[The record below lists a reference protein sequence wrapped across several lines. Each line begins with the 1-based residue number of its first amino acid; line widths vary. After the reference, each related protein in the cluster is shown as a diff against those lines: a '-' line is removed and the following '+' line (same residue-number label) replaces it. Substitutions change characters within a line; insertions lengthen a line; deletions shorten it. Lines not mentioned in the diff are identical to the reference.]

1 MMDIPAITT
10 DQMRQVDQMMI
21 DVYGIQL
28 IQMMENAG
36 RHLALLSK
44 DRFLKGDPTDK
55 TVLVLA
61 GSGNNGGGGLVAAR
75 WLSNWGANV
84 RVYTTRADADI
95 KGVPGH
101 QLTILRRMGLPIAQ
115 AGEFEAL
122 RPANVILDCIIGY
135 SLNET
140 PRGQAAHLIRLANA
154 GEAPILSLDVPSGMD
169 ASTGVTFSPHIRAT
183 ATLTLALPKTGLF
196 TKSARAST
204 GELYVADISV
214 PPQLYIDLGVNV
226 GLIFSQDEIIK
237 IY

>member
-1 MMDIPAITT
+1 MDIPAITKE
-10 DQMRQVDQMMI
+10 QMQEVDHLMI

-36 RHLALLSK
+36 RHLARLTK
-44 DRFLKGDPTDK
+44 DKFLNGAPIDK
-55 TVLVLA
+55 TVLLLA
-61 GSGNNGGGGLVAAR
+61 GSGGNGGGGLVAAR
-75 WLSNWGANV
+75 WLSNWGAKV
-84 RVYTTRADADI
+84 QVYTTRPDADF

-122 RPANVILDCIIGY
+122 SHADVLIDAIIGY

-140 PRGQAAHLIRLANA
+140 PRGQEAHLIRLANA
-154 GEAPILSLDVPSGMD
+154 TESPILSLDVPSGME
-169 ASTGVTFSPHIRAT
+169 ASTGVTFSPSIRAS

-204 GELYVADISV
+204 GELYLADICV
-214 PPQLYIDLGVNV
+214 PPQLYKGIGISV
-226 GLIFSQDEIIK
+226 GPIFSRDQIIK
-237 IY
+237 LS